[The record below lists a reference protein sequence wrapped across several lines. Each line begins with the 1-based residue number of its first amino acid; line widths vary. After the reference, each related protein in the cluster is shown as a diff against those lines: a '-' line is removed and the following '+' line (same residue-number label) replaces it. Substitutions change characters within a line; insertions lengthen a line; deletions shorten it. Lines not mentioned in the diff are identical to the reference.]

1 MRTYFL
7 LTVAVVCMQAHA
19 SAQSAPTRP
28 EVVSIRG
35 ALFDFESG
43 KLTNEDVVERGMTN
57 GVTKDALLLTVE
69 LVGPPRAFYWGKPNP
84 QYKLRLVATELGG
97 AHRVFTLV
105 RPIRFF
111 SETGRRYV
119 LFVLYEVQCSSL
131 DVVATVVGPGPKK
144 QFQQGIG
151 MPCGDI

>member
-1 MRTYFL
+1 
-7 LTVAVVCMQAHA
+7 MQAHA

-35 ALFDFESG
+35 SLFDCESG
-43 KLTNEDVVERGMTN
+43 TFTNDDVVERGMIN

-69 LVGPPRAFYWGKPNP
+69 LAGPPRAFYWGKPNP

-97 AHRVFTLV
+97 ARRVFTLA
-105 RPIRFF
+105 RPIRFIP
-111 SETGRRYV
+111 ETGKRYV
-119 LFVLYEVQCSSL
+119 LFVMYEVQCSSL

-144 QFQQGIG
+144 QFQQAVG
-151 MPCGDI
+151 MACGEI